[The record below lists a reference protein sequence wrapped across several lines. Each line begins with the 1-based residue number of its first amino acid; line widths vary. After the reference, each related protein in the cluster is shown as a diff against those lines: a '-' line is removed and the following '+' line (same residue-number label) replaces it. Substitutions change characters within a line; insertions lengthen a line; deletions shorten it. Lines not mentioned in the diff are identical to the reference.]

1 MTIPQKD
8 TFLRSSLLLGDE
20 AMGKMRNTKVII
32 FGVGGVGSWC
42 AESLVRTGLTH
53 VALVDSD
60 RVCASNVNRQLMA
73 TMQTME
79 QPKVEAM
86 RERLLTI
93 NPEADIV
100 AIHKAYTM
108 ENSPDF
114 HLEEYDY
121 VIDAI
126 DSLPDKA
133 HLILTA
139 SGCSTLFS
147 SMGAALKTDPTTIK
161 VSEFWKV
168 EGDPLARA
176 LRNMFRK
183 NQTFPKRKFL
193 CVHSTQRPLPNKSVC
208 GTEKA
213 NGSLSQV
220 TGAFGLTLASLTVNA
235 ICASSASLQP
245 DAG

>member
-1 MTIPQKD
+1 MTVPLNDI
-8 TFLRSSLLLGDE
+8 FLRSSLLLGDE
-20 AMGKMRNTKVII
+20 AVRKMQNTKVII

-53 VALVDSD
+53 MTLVDSD
-60 RVCASNVNRQLMA
+60 SVCASNVNRQLMA
-73 TMQTME
+73 TMQTMG
-79 QPKVEAM
+79 QPKVKAM

-93 NPEADIV
+93 NPKADIV
-100 AIHKAYTM
+100 AIHQTYTR
-108 ENSPDF
+108 ENSADF
-114 HLEEYDY
+114 RLEEYDY

-139 SGCSTLFS
+139 SERSTLFS

-183 NQTFPKRKFL
+183 SQTFPKRKFL
-193 CVHSTQRPLPNKSVC
+193 CVHSTQRPLRNKGIC
-208 GTEKA
+208 EAEKA

-220 TGAFGLTLASLTVNA
+220 TGVFGLTLASLTVNA
-235 ICASSASLQP
+235 ISESASSPS